1 MNLALLPYLKGC
13 ALLQPDQK
21 QAHQNPEMLLLL
33 DAGEILRAPVM
44 QGSIQDSFM
53 PV

>member
-1 MNLALLPYLKGC
+1 
-13 ALLQPDQK
+13 
-21 QAHQNPEMLLLL
+21 MLLLL
-33 DAGEILRAPVM
+33 DVGAILRAPVM